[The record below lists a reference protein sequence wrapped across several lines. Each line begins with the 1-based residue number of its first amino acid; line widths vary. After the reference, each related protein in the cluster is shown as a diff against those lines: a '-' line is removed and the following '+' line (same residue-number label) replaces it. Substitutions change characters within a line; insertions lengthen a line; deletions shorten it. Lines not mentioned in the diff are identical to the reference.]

1 MSLMR
6 RARVQFNLKVARDGR
21 EALNLLRELK
31 ANDETVD
38 LTLLD
43 INMPDMD
50 GFEFL
55 EQVRKEEGMQDLPVV
70 MCTGSTYSKDVDRAE
85 SLGVAGYLVKPAS
98 FARLKPI
105 IEQIPA
111 LRLDPD
117 GEGYRLL
124 KAA

>member
-1 MSLMR
+1 MR
-6 RARVQFNLKVARDGR
+6 RARLQFNLNVARDGR
-21 EALNLLRELK
+21 QALDMLRDLK
-31 ANDETVD
+31 EKNEPVD

-50 GFEFL
+50 GFDFL
-55 EQVRKEEGMQDLPVV
+55 EEVRKDEGMRDMPVV
-70 MCTGSTYSKDVDRAE
+70 MCTGSTYSKDVDRAQT
-85 SLGVAGYLVKPAS
+85 LGVAGYLVKPPS

-111 LRLDPD
+111 LRLDPE
-117 GEGYRLL
+117 GEGYKLL